1 VLQIVSPENAIVA
14 ENHDNRGLDPQAVY
28 AVPADGT
35 YTVRVFAFPATPDS
49 SIRHFGSEISVYRL
63 TITTGPFVEYATP
76 LAVSEG
82 KEALFTLH
90 GWNLKEPTSREMPQN
105 TWIEPHEC
113 FDFTGTPPA
122 KPLTPPFALTGRLNT
137 AEVIFEVAGKKGQ
150 GLEVRLESA
159 SLGFPLNPVLT
170 VTGPDG
176 KQVAR
181 TEPPKLNGDLET
193 SVVPTADGTYR
204 FAVRD
209 LARAAGPRYAFRM
222 RVTPFQPKLTATVP
236 TDRFSIVAGK
246 PLDTV
251 LTLTKL
257 RTTDPVEFKV
267 EGLPEGV
274 TAVRVPPAGK
284 DDGKTFTI
292 RWEAKG
298 PATHSV
304 PVRIAVWA
312 GKAKC
317 SASASV
323 AELDSTTEDFWLTV
337 ALGK

>member
-1 VLQIVSPENAIVA
+1 MS
-14 ENHDNRGLDPQAVY
+14 
-28 AVPADGT
+28 
-35 YTVRVFAFPATPDS
+35 
-49 SIRHFGSEISVYRL
+49 
-63 TITTGPFVEYATP
+63 
-76 LAVSEG
+76 
-82 KEALFTLH
+82 
-90 GWNLKEPTSREMPQN
+90 
-105 TWIEPHEC
+105 
-113 FDFTGTPPA
+113 
-122 KPLTPPFALTGRLNT
+122 LTPPFSLTGRLNT
-137 AEVIFEVAGKKGQ
+137 PEAIYEVVGKKGQ

-209 LARAAGPRYAFRM
+209 LARGTGPRYAFRL
-222 RVTPFQPKLTATVP
+222 RVTPFQPKLTATLP
-236 TDRFSIVAGK
+236 TDRFTLEPGK

-251 LTLTKL
+251 LTYTRL

-284 DDGKTFTI
+284 DDGKTLTI
-292 RWEAKG
+292 RWEST
-298 PATHSV
+298 ATVAHSV
-304 PVRIAVWA
+304 PIRIIVSA
-312 GKAKC
+312 GKGGAAKC
-317 SASASV
+317 HATAPLSEFDSATDQ
-323 AELDSTTEDFWLTV
+323 LWLTV
-337 ALGK
+337 TPKK